1 MKKVMLAMVVA
12 LGLSAQ
18 VKYEDIVKGPGRDW
32 LTYAGDYQALG
43 LSSLDQVTPENA
55 SNMTAKWSYTVP
67 GASGLRTRPIVHD
80 GVMYFTNSNEVYAL
94 DARSGR
100 LIWKYTDLKA
110 QKKDAA
116 NRGAAILGDKVYFST
131 VDVHLV
137 ALDRRTGGLIWRK
150 QYGDIKKGEFASSAP
165 LAINGMIIV
174 GNGGGDVGMR
184 GAVTA
189 MDAETG
195 EQKWKTYTVPAKG
208 EKGSETWGE
217 YVEWGGGATWLSGTF
232 DPALNTL
239 YWTTGNPWP
248 DFYDGD
254 RKGDNLYSCSLLA
267 LDATTGKM
275 KWYFQFTPQDT
286 HDWDAQSWPVL
297 VDLPYEGKIR
307 KLVFHANRNGYLYV
321 LDRVTGEYLK
331 ASKLIDKLDWSTGID
346 AKGKPIKVAGKDP
359 TPNGNRVCPGVRGAT
374 NWMSQSYNPATGL
387 LAVVT
392 LEQCDVFTS
401 SEQKPEPMKNFA
413 AGGAGPKPKDAG
425 QFFLRAFDPLT
436 GKKVWEYP
444 MTGKGNMWAGA
455 VGTKTGVI
463 FVGDDDGHLVAV
475 DGKTGRHLW
484 HYQTGD
490 DVYAS
495 PIVYSAE
502 GKQYV
507 AIASSKTIFSFGLFE
522 PVKSVPVP
530 AIKIQ

>member
-1 MKKVMLAMVVA
+1 MKKLMLAMVVA
-12 LGLSAQ
+12 LGVNAQ
-18 VKYEDIVKGPGRDW
+18 VKYEDIVKGPGKDW

-55 SNMTAKWSYTVP
+55 ANMTAKWSYTVP

-116 NRGAAILGDKVYFST
+116 NRGAAILGDKIYFST

-165 LAINGMIIV
+165 LAINGLIIV
-174 GNGGGDVGMR
+174 GNGGGDLGMR

-189 MDAETG
+189 LDAETG

-208 EKGSETWGE
+208 EKGAETWGE
-217 YVEWGGGATWLSGTF
+217 YVEWGG
-232 DPALNTL
+232 
-239 YWTTGNPWP
+239 
-248 DFYDGD
+248 
-254 RKGDNLYSCSLLA
+254 
-267 LDATTGKM
+267 
-275 KWYFQFTPQDT
+275 
-286 HDWDAQSWPVL
+286 
-297 VDLPYEGKIR
+297 
-307 KLVFHANRNGYLYV
+307 
-321 LDRVTGEYLK
+321 
-331 ASKLIDKLDWSTGID
+331 
-346 AKGKPIKVAGKDP
+346 
-359 TPNGNRVCPGVRGAT
+359 GAT

-392 LEQCDVFTS
+392 LEQCDVYTS
-401 SEQKPEPMKNFA
+401 SEQKPEPMKSFA
-413 AGGAGPKPKDAG
+413 GGGAGPKPKDAG
-425 QFFLRAFDPLT
+425 QFFLRAFNPLT
-436 GKKVWEYP
+436 GQKVWEYP

-475 DGKTGRHLW
+475 DGKTGKHLW

-495 PIVYSAE
+495 PIIYSAD

-507 AIASSKTIFSFGLFE
+507 AIASSKAIFSFGLFE